1 MKLSDK
7 TYFDQFQ
14 KLIGKDIGDFIQRF
28 DFKGRNIDLGYQTQ
42 ASAVYSSNIEG
53 NSIDLNSFMNYKL
66 LEDKPKPQKEL
77 QEIED
82 LIHAYEFAQ
91 TAVLNEKNLLKVH
104 KILSR
109 KLVISSLRGK
119 YRNDKVGVFGES
131 GLVYLAVEEKFVGS
145 IMKDFLSD
153 VVALTNQKLTEAES
167 FYFASFIHLR
177 FVHIHPFRDGN
188 GRTARLLEKWFLA
201 KTLGEN
207 FWKISSEKYYKEH
220 QANYYRNINLGV
232 NFYEL
237 DYSKCLPFLAM
248 LPNCLK

>member
-14 KLIGKDIGDFIQRF
+14 KVIGKNVKDYIQRF
-28 DFKGRNIDLGYQTQ
+28 DFGGQNIDLGYQTQ
-42 ASAVYSSNIEG
+42 ASAVFSSNIEG
-53 NSIDLNSFMNYKL
+53 NSIDLNAFMNYKL
-66 LEDKPKPQKEL
+66 SKTKSKPQKEL

-82 LIHAYEFAQ
+82 LISAYEFAQ
-91 TAVLNEKNLLKVH
+91 TEILNEENLLKVH

-109 KLVISSLRGK
+109 KLVISSLRGR
-119 YRNDKVGVFGES
+119 YRNDKIGVFGES
-131 GLVYLAVEEKFVGS
+131 GLVYLAVEEKFVES
-145 IMKDFLSD
+145 LMQEFLSD
-153 VVALTNQKLTEAES
+153 IVELTKRKLTEAES
-167 FYFASFIHLR
+167 FYFASFIHRR
-177 FVHIHPFRDGN
+177 FAHIHPFRD

-201 KTLGEN
+201 KTPGEN

-220 QANYYRNINLGV
+220 QSDYCRNINLGI

-237 DYSKCLPFLAM
+237 DYSKCVPFLAM